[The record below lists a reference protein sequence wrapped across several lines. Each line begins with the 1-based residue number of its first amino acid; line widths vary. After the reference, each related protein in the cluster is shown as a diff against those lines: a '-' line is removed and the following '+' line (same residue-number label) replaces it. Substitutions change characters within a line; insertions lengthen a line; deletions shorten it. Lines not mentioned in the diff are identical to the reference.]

1 MQKLSTE
8 RAIGRAILSDPL
20 LAEAFVAFA
29 ASQHRHEPNAATY
42 LLRRAL
48 QFAGWLEF
56 DRDWKAGPKLEAFR
70 AWAAEDGTGYAP
82 VFPVCPRS
90 RGLSSPRADSHE
102 AGAEGM
108 NVLTFRTPF
117 ARLPRQSDGF
127 PAGPFPR
134 PPAG

>member
-1 MQKLSTE
+1 MQKRSTE

-29 ASQHRHEPNAATY
+29 AAQHRHEPNAAKH

-48 QFAGWLEF
+48 QSAEWLEF

-70 AWAAEDGTGYAP
+70 EWAAGDG
-82 VFPVCPRS
+82 
-90 RGLSSPRADSHE
+90 HE
-102 AGAEGM
+102 AEPEGR
-108 NVLTFRTPF
+108 NVLTFRTPL

-127 PAGPFPR
+127 PAAPFHR